1 MIILHQFD
9 PVFGLPNASPFCM
22 KVETWLRMAGLPYQA
37 PPMHMQ
43 TLGKA
48 PAGKLPYIE
57 DAGQVVADS
66 TFIIEH
72 LKAKHRITLDDW
84 LTPAQHAQALAFQ
97 RLLEE
102 NLYWAVLYSRWVEPQ
117 GWALTRP
124 AFFGKMPAPLRW
136 FVPLLARRGMR
147 QQLHGHG
154 MGRHSAA
161 AIASIGQRDITAVA
175 EFLGDKPYFMGD
187 APCSLDACV
196 YAFMANIL
204 WAPLDHPLQRHARQY
219 PQLQAYCERM
229 KARYWAG

>member
-1 MIILHQFD
+1 MINPHLDNGFYRCAL
-9 PVFGLPNASPFCM
+9 GLISD
-22 KVETWLRMAGLPYQA
+22 W
-37 PPMHMQ
+37 
-43 TLGKA
+43 
-48 PAGKLPYIE
+48 
-57 DAGQVVADS
+57 
-66 TFIIEH
+66 
-72 LKAKHRITLDDW
+72 KH
-84 LTPAQHAQALAFQ
+84 
-97 RLLEE
+97 
-102 NLYWAVLYSRWVEPQ
+102 SRRSGSYLVGQ